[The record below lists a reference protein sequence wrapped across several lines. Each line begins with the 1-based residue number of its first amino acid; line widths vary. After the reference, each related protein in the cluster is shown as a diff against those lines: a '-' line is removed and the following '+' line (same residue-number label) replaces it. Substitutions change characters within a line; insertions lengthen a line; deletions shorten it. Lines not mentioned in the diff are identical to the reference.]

1 MSDVLDY
8 AAVGVGPANLS
19 LAALGA
25 DVENLRSV
33 HLEARPG
40 FSWHPGLLLPEA
52 TLQVSPFKDL
62 VTLVDPTS
70 RYSFL
75 AFLASEGRLYQFL
88 TAKFPA
94 VLRAEFDQ
102 YLQWASRS
110 IPSIEF
116 GAEVR
121 GVRVRAGRSS
131 DGRSSDGHFVLDTG
145 RGEVVA
151 RNIVLGTG
159 QTPFV
164 PGFLRPH
171 LGADVF
177 HAEEFLSRP
186 RELPGRAV
194 AVIGGGQ
201 SGAEIVRHL
210 MRLDEPPRGITWI
223 TRRPGFLPM
232 DDSPFTNEYF
242 FPAYAREFHGLPR
255 PDKREL
261 LAEQKYAS
269 DGIDLATLQDVYR
282 ERYRHECL
290 LGRKDWLRLMPRS
303 EVTGCA
309 PLSGG
314 WELEVKGPHASVVR
328 SDVVVLAT
336 GYEYRL
342 PDCMGELAPHLAR
355 TPDGLVVGDDYAL
368 SLDLRTSGRV
378 FLQNGAR
385 HAWGIADPNL
395 SLLAWRSA
403 VILNAILGY
412 RRYNT

>member
-1 MSDVLDY
+1 MTDVHDY

-33 HLEARPG
+33 HFEARAS

-75 AFLASEGRLYQFL
+75 AFLAGEGRLYRFL
-88 TAKFPA
+88 TARFPA
-94 VLRAEFDQ
+94 VLRTEFDQ
-102 YLQWASRS
+102 YLQWASRT

-116 GAEVR
+116 GTEVR
-121 GVRVRAGRSS
+121 SVRER
-131 DGRSSDGHFVLDTG
+131 DGYFVLHSG
-145 RGEVVA
+145 HGEVTAANV
-151 RNIVLGTG
+151 VLGTG
-159 QTPFV
+159 QTPLIPDFM
-164 PGFLRPH
+164 RPH
-171 LGADVF
+171 LCADVF
-177 HAEEFLSRP
+177 HAGEFLAHP
-186 RELPGRAV
+186 REVSGRAV
-194 AVIGGGQ
+194 AVVGGGQ

-210 MRLDEPPRGITWI
+210 MRLDEPPQSITWI
-223 TRRPGFLPM
+223 TRRPGLLPM

-242 FPAYAREFHGLPR
+242 FPGYAREFHGLPQAR
-255 PDKREL
+255 KQEL
-261 LAEQKYAS
+261 LGEQKYAS

-309 PLSGG
+309 RLSDG
-314 WELEVKGPHASVVR
+314 WELEVKGAQTSIVR

-342 PDCMGELAPHLAR
+342 PDCMSELAPRLAR
-355 TPDGLVVGDDYAL
+355 TADGLVVGDDYSL
-368 SLDLRTSGRV
+368 SLDGETTGRI

-385 HAWGIADPNL
+385 HAWGIADANL
-395 SLLAWRSA
+395 SLLSWRSA